1 MRKDQLRHQG
11 PSLRYCQEGTVK
23 ILVTGGAGFI
33 ASHVAEAY
41 LGAGHEVVIV
51 DDLSMGYRKNI
62 PDGARFVEM
71 SITDDAFA
79 DFVISEKFDVVNHH
93 AAHMEL
99 RVSVDKPV
107 HDATINVLGSLRLLE
122 AARRSG
128 VSHVILA
135 STTAV
140 LGEFIHMPAAEDHP
154 VRPIAPYGVSKRS
167 MELYA
172 DYERITHGMSITT
185 LRYTNVYGP
194 RQNPHGES
202 GVIAIFLEKF
212 MQGAIPTIHGDGTQE
227 RDYIH
232 VHDVAAANI
241 AALEHRVQGTYHI
254 CCNSAA
260 SVNDVVRALRSA
272 LGQNFEVHHGPAK
285 PGDPARTRG
294 SYEAFS
300 GITGWRPLIELE
312 QGIHQTVRWF
322 QADHSEQ

>member
-1 MRKDQLRHQG
+1 
-11 PSLRYCQEGTVK
+11 VK

-33 ASHVAEAY
+33 GSHVAEAY
-41 LGAGHEVVIV
+41 LLAGHDVVIV
-51 DDLSMGYRKNI
+51 DDLSMGFRENI
-62 PDGARFVEM
+62 PTGARFVEM
-71 SITDDAFA
+71 SITEDAFS
-79 DFVISEKFDVVNHH
+79 DFVQAEKFDAINHH

-122 AARRSG
+122 AARACG
-128 VSHVILA
+128 VGHVVLA

-140 LGEFIHMPAAEDHP
+140 LGEFIQLPATEEHP
-154 VRPIAPYGVSKRS
+154 VRPIAPYGVSKRA

-172 DYERITHGMSITT
+172 EYERVTHGMSITT

-212 MQGAIPTIHGDGTQE
+212 MKGAVPTIHGDGAQE

-232 VHDVAAANI
+232 VHDVAAANLV
-241 AALEHRVQGTYHI
+241 ALEQRVQGTYHI
-254 CCNSAA
+254 CRNSAA
-260 SVNDVVRALRSA
+260 SVNDVVEALRSA
-272 LGQNFEVHHGPAK
+272 LGRDHSVHHGPAK

-294 SYEAFS
+294 SHQAFTDL
-300 GITGWRPLIELE
+300 TGWRPAVQLPD
-312 QGIHQTVRWF
+312 GIRQTVNWF
-322 QADHSEQ
+322 LGHHSA

>member
-1 MRKDQLRHQG
+1 M
-11 PSLRYCQEGTVK
+11 K

-33 ASHVAEAY
+33 GSHVAEAY
-41 LGAGHEVVIV
+41 LRAGHDVVIV
-51 DDLSMGYRKNI
+51 DDLSMGYRENL
-62 PDGARFVEM
+62 PLGARFVEM
-71 SITDDAFA
+71 SITNDAFF
-79 DFVISEKFDVVNHH
+79 DFVTNEKFDAINHH

-122 AARRSG
+122 AARASG
-128 VSHVILA
+128 VGHVILA

-140 LGEFIHMPAAEDHP
+140 LGEFLQIPATEDHP
-154 VRPIAPYGVSKRS
+154 VLPIAPYGVSKRS

-202 GVIAIFLEKF
+202 GVIAIFLERFLK
-212 MQGAIPTIHGDGTQE
+212 GAVPTIHGDGTQE

-232 VHDVAAANI
+232 VDDVASANVM
-241 AALEHRVQGTYHI
+241 ALEWRAQGTYHI
-254 CCNSAA
+254 CRDSAA
-260 SVNDVVRALRSA
+260 SVNDVVTALRSA
-272 LGQNFEVHHGPAK
+272 LGSDHPVHHGPAK

-294 SYEAFS
+294 SHRAFTS
-300 GITGWRPLIELE
+300 LTGWSPRVELHE
-312 QGIHQTVRWF
+312 GIRQTVAWF
-322 QADHSEQ
+322 VERPQK

>member
-1 MRKDQLRHQG
+1 M
-11 PSLRYCQEGTVK
+11 K

-41 LGAGHEVVIV
+41 LGAGHDVVIV
-51 DDLSMGYRKNI
+51 DDLSMGYRSNV
-62 PDGARFVEM
+62 PNGARFVEM

-79 DFVISEKFDVVNHH
+79 DFVIAEKFDAINHH

-128 VSHVILA
+128 VGHVILA

-140 LGEFIHMPAAEDHP
+140 LGEFIDMPATEDHP

-212 MQGAIPTIHGDGTQE
+212 MNGDIPTIHGDGSQE

-232 VHDVAAANI
+232 VHDVAKANL
-241 AALEHRVQGTYHI
+241 AALEQRVQGTFHV
-254 CCNSAA
+254 CRNSAA
-260 SVNDVVRALRSA
+260 SVNDVVNALRSA
-272 LGQNFEVHHGPAK
+272 MGQNFEVHNGPAK

-294 SYEAFS
+294 SHAAFTDA
-300 GITGWRPLIELE
+300 TGWRPLIELE
-312 QGIHQTVRWF
+312 QGIRQTVEWF
-322 QADHSEQ
+322 QTHDSAR

>member
-1 MRKDQLRHQG
+1 M
-11 PSLRYCQEGTVK
+11 K

-71 SITDDAFA
+71 SITDEVFT
-79 DFVISEKFDVVNHH
+79 DFVIAEKFDAINHH

-107 HDATINVLGSLRLLE
+107 HDASINVLGSLRLLE
-122 AARRSG
+122 AARLSG

-140 LGEFIHMPAAEDHP
+140 LGEFVDMPATEDHP

-212 MQGAIPTIHGDGTQE
+212 MKGATPTIHGDGSQE

-232 VHDVAAANI
+232 VHDVAAANLV
-241 AALEHRVQGTYHI
+241 ALEQRVQGTYHV
-254 CCNSAA
+254 CRNSAA
-260 SVNDVVRALRSA
+260 SVNDVVQALRNA
-272 LGQNFEVHHGPAK
+272 MGQNFEVLHGPAK
-285 PGDPARTRG
+285 SGDPARTRG
-294 SYEAFS
+294 SHAAFTNV
-300 GITGWRPLIELE
+300 TGWRPNIELE
-312 QGIHQTVRWF
+312 QGIRQTVEWF
-322 QADHSEQ
+322 LAQHSVQ

>member
-1 MRKDQLRHQG
+1 M
-11 PSLRYCQEGTVK
+11 K

-33 ASHVAEAY
+33 ASHVAEVY

-51 DDLSMGYRKNI
+51 DDLSMGYRKNL

-79 DFVISEKFDVVNHH
+79 DFVIAEKFDAINHH

-107 HDATINVLGSLRLLE
+107 HDASINVLGSLRLLE
-122 AARRSG
+122 AARLSG

-140 LGEFIHMPAAEDHP
+140 LGEFVDMPATENHP
-154 VRPIAPYGVSKRS
+154 VRPIAPYGVSKRA

-212 MQGAIPTIHGDGTQE
+212 MKGATPTIHGDGTQE

-232 VHDVAAANI
+232 VHDVAAANL
-241 AALEHRVQGTYHI
+241 AVLEQRVQGTYHV
-254 CCNSAA
+254 CRNSAA
-260 SVNDVVRALRSA
+260 SVNEVVNALRSA
-272 LGQNFEVHHGPAK
+272 MGQNFEVYHGPAK

-294 SYEAFS
+294 SHAALTQ
-300 GITGWRPLIELE
+300 ITGWRPLIELE
-312 QGIHQTVRWF
+312 QGIRQTVEWF
-322 QADHSEQ
+322 QAQHSVQ